1 MIRCRLPMDIQLFAD
16 PAPGGGDPGA
26 GGQPPQ
32 GQQGQSQ
39 DPVGGSGQQTAQID
53 YSKIQQ
59 MLDSTLATK
68 EDSALKAYFKQ
79 QGLSQQEAEQAIA
92 DFKAQKAA
100 SQPDVG
106 AIQSQ
111 LAQAQAA
118 LQQSQVENAAAM
130 AAFGLGI
137 DAKTIPYVLKM
148 ADLGGVMGQDGK
160 VNDEALKNALN
171 KVLEDVPALKP
182 QAQQTP
188 GFRIGAPGGGQQTT
202 TTDDALKKAFG
213 L

>member
-68 EDSALKAYFKQ
+68 EDSALKTYFKQ

-106 AIQSQ
+106 AMQSQ

-148 ADLGGVMGQDGK
+148 ADLSGVMGQDGK
-160 VNDEALKNALN
+160 VSDEALKNALN

-182 QAQQTP
+182 QAQQAT
-188 GFRIGAPGGGQQTT
+188 GFRIGAPSGGQQTT
-202 TTDDALKKAFG
+202 ADDAALKKAFG

>member
-92 DFKAQKAA
+92 DFSRHRRPPA
-100 SQPDVG
+100 SR
-106 AIQSQ
+106 
-111 LAQAQAA
+111 
-118 LQQSQVENAAAM
+118 M
-130 AAFGLGI
+130 W
-137 DAKTIPYVLKM
+137 
-148 ADLGGVMGQDGK
+148 
-160 VNDEALKNALN
+160 
-171 KVLEDVPALKP
+171 
-182 QAQQTP
+182 
-188 GFRIGAPGGGQQTT
+188 APSSPSSRRHRPRSSSHR
-202 TTDDALKKAFG
+202 
-213 L
+213 